1 MTRLTLYQ
9 RLKPEVKDALLS
21 NMVDYEGTITS
32 IIEKLSNETFYS
44 NLTISDISSL
54 YTFSD
59 IELIKVSAWDFK
71 YGDNILISKD
81 CLLYTSP
88 SPRDRQKSRMP
99 SSA

>member
-1 MTRLTLYQ
+1 MTRLTPYQ

-59 IELIKVSAWDFK
+59 IELLRVTAWDFK
-71 YGDNILISKD
+71 YGDNILIP
-81 CLLYTSP
+81 TGNE
-88 SPRDRQKSRMP
+88 
-99 SSA
+99 